1 MQLPARLVI
10 FRLAGQRLAL
20 DLALVSEV
28 TEPPRTWPIPL
39 VPPYFIGAM
48 TSHGS
53 LVSLL
58 DLGRFL
64 GCGSGDGERKV
75 LVIDRRLAAL
85 ALLVDGVER
94 IMLREEV
101 VSEREGDKPMVS
113 RFLAVDGGEVA
124 LLSPELLLEAVEQE
138 LHGILTGGHAA

>member
-1 MQLPARLVI
+1 MQIPARLVV

-20 DLALVSEV
+20 DIALVSEV
-28 TEPPRTWPIPL
+28 AEPPRTWPIPL
-39 VPPYFIGAM
+39 VPPYFIGVM
-48 TSHGS
+48 NFHGS

-64 GCGSGDGERKV
+64 GCGSGDGEGKV

-113 RFLAVDGGEVA
+113 RFLSVDGGEVA
-124 LLSPELLLEAVEQE
+124 LISPELLLEAVEQE